1 MKTKNKINLS
11 IFMLVITMLLSMNM
25 ALAQQR
31 GQQGPPPAPD
41 AKQISLMVEDL
52 SKELSLT
59 ASQKSQISDL
69 YTAHYKT
76 IESKTKSGR
85 PNREEMDAL
94 KTKFEKEVNAL
105 LTEEQQ
111 KLYKAYLKK
120 NAPKQNGQQ
129 RPIK

>member
-1 MKTKNKINLS
+1 
-11 IFMLVITMLLSMNM
+11 MLVITMLLSMNL

-76 IESKTKSGR
+76 IELKTKSGR